1 MIKVDF
7 DFAGVCLNQDLQ
19 TCEKEMLLAH
29 ELIMNAN
36 GEGNDFLGW
45 RDLPLQIE
53 NLLEIKNVAR
63 KIREDNEILVV
74 IGIGGSYLGARAVI
88 EALSGAVVS
97 L

>member
-45 RDLPLQIE
+45 KDLPIQENSMSEIE
-53 NLLEIKNVAR
+53 NLA
-63 KIREDNEILVV
+63 
-74 IGIGGSYLGARAVI
+74 
-88 EALSGAVVS
+88 
-97 L
+97 